1 MLKDML
7 KERIKFRRK
16 YWWIADDRSYVS
28 WFTRKEKARFEA
40 STGFK
45 CYRAK

>member
-1 MLKDML
+1 ML

-16 YWWIADDRSYVS
+16 YWWIADDRYYVS